1 MGRSRFKF
9 HENYH
14 PYFITSSI
22 VDGIPLFSDPQI
34 VNIVLDSF
42 RFIQYEWDVKLYGY
56 VIMENHLHC
65 TVQHEE
71 ISKIVKNF
79 KSYTA
84 KMIINSLEKRGRSL
98 ILDKLIFAKK
108 IQKKQS
114 QYQVWQE
121 GVHPTQIDSDEK
133 MEKVLDYIHFN
144 PVKAGFVSNPEHWR
158 YSSAIDYTGK
168 RGLVPVTLFGE
179 NRSLSFRTAFP
190 SRSLG
195 TS

>member
-1 MGRSRFKF
+1 
-9 HENYH
+9 
-14 PYFITSSI
+14 
-22 VDGIPLFSDPQI
+22 
-34 VNIVLDSF
+34 
-42 RFIQYEWDVKLYGY
+42 
-56 VIMENHLHC
+56 MESHLHC
-65 TVQHEE
+65 TIQHEE

-168 RGLVPVTLFGE
+168 GGLVPVTLFGE
-179 NRSLSFRTAFP
+179 NRSLSLPVGRQASGLHCQAGAWERRKISNSEYWFRV
-190 SRSLG
+190 SIEEY
-195 TS
+195 